1 MPSTASKLTFLA
13 STLYAGGIISYVHYK
28 QVDDHVQL
36 HRGIEIEEE
45 RLEKK
50 RLNLE
55 RQQMQSTIE
64 KAYREV
70 GEEIKK

>member
-13 STLYAGGIISYVHYK
+13 STLFTGGIISYVHYK
-28 QVDDHVQL
+28 QYDDRVQL

-45 RLEKK
+45 RREKK

-55 RQQMQSTIE
+55 RQQLQSSIE
-64 KAYREV
+64 KAYREGV
-70 GEEIKK
+70 EEIKK